1 MIRLVDILE
10 EALKEANIVKVPE
23 EILSKL
29 KGIYSYTSKNLD
41 KLKRVAGKSY
51 NLPHIPASYNKYLKF
66 KDLSNNPINVS
77 IGYYNDPKD
86 VAGGRMDTRKDVML
100 INLAFFGDKEDFLDL
115 GEHELVHAMDPKVRD
130 VKIFGKIYAKK
141 GAEPEGDGVDKY
153 LKSPWEFDAFTAPL
167 INKIKANLDKYG
179 DKKKYTKDILQMFS
193 DLRTKDVEAVA
204 EDEKYSSL
212 AYFFTK
218 RKVTEK
224 DWPKVYAEFYDE
236 LKKIKTWITKPTLYK
251 KFLQRLYTT
260 IK

>member
-1 MIRLVDILE
+1 MIKLVDILE
-10 EALKEANIVKVPE
+10 ETLREANIVKVPE

-100 INLAFFGDKEDFLDL
+100 INLAFFGDKEDFLYF

-130 VKIFGKIYAKK
+130 VEIYGKMYAKK
-141 GAEPEGDGVDKY
+141 GAEPEGAGTSKY

-179 DKKKYTKDILQMFS
+179 DKKEYTKDILQMFS
-193 DLRTKDVEAVA
+193 DLRTKDVRAVA
-204 EDEKYSSL
+204 EDKKYRPL

-218 RKVTEK
+218 RKVTKK

-236 LKKIKTWITKPTLYK
+236 LERIKTWITKPTLYK

>member
-1 MIRLVDILE
+1 MIKLVDILE
-10 EALKEANIVKVPE
+10 QSLREANIVKVPE

-29 KGIYSYTSKNLD
+29 EGIYDYTSKNLD
-41 KLKRVAGKSY
+41 KLKGIASKSY

-66 KDLSNNPINVS
+66 KDLSNNPIEVS
-77 IGYYNDPKD
+77 IGYYNDPED
-86 VAGGRMDTRKDVML
+86 VAGGRMDTRKDIML

-130 VKIFGKIYAKK
+130 IKIYGKIYAKK
-141 GAEPEGDGVDKY
+141 GAEPVGADTSRY

-167 INKIKANLDKYG
+167 INKLKANLDKYG
-179 DKKKYTKDILQMFS
+179 DKKNYSQSILQMFS
-193 DLRTKDVEAVA
+193 DLRTKDVNTVA
-204 EDEKYSSL
+204 EDEKYRPL

-218 RKVTEK
+218 RKVTKE
-224 DWPKVYAEFYDE
+224 DWPRVYAEFYDE
-236 LKKIKTWITKPTLYK
+236 LRKIKTWITKPTLYK